1 MNLKIDI
8 LETGSAD
15 STYKYSIIFAL
26 YQGKWTFVRNKD
38 RSTWEIPGGHIED
51 GESPLQAAN
60 RELQEETGALEFS
73 IRELC
78 DYSVENGSNKT
89 FGRLFFA
96 EIEKTG
102 PLPDFEIA
110 EVMYSEILP
119 DNLTYPLIQ
128 PFLFDA
134 VKKLLAGG
142 LLRDNH
148 K

>member
-8 LETGSAD
+8 LQTGSSD
-15 STYKYSIIFAL
+15 SLYKYSIIFAL
-26 YQGKWTFVRNKD
+26 YKGKYTLVRNKD
-38 RSTWEIPGGHIED
+38 RNTWEIPGGHIEA
-51 GESPLQAAN
+51 GESPLQAAT

-102 PLPDFEIA
+102 PLSDFEIA
-110 EVMYSEILP
+110 EVMYSEVLP
-119 DNLTYPLIQ
+119 ENLTYPHIQ
-128 PFLFDA
+128 PVLFEA
-134 VKKLLAGG
+134 VKKILTGDLFPEN
-142 LLRDNH
+142 RE
-148 K
+148 